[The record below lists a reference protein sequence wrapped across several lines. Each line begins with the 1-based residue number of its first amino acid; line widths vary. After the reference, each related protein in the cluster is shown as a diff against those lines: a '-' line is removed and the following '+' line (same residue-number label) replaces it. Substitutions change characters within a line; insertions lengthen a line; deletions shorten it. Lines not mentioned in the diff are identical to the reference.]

1 MEDRMRTLVLVAL
14 LLFSSVS
21 FAAELIVTAQDAR
34 LYRFQDNESPAIATL
49 AKGDKLQVVALGTT
63 WFMVR
68 TSSGVTGWI
77 QAKDATGDT
86 SAFRDSGSVQPDKPM
101 P

>member
-14 LLFSSVS
+14 LLFSSLS
-21 FAAELIVTAQDAR
+21 FAAELIVTAQEAR

-86 SAFRDSGSVQPDKPM
+86 SAFRDSGSVQPDKP
-101 P
+101 

>member
-1 MEDRMRTLVLVAL
+1 MRTLVVLVVIL
-14 LLFSSVS
+14 LLYVPGFT
-21 FAAELIVTAQDAR
+21 AEQLTVTTQDAR

-49 AKGDKLQVVALGTT
+49 QKGEKLQVIAIGTV
-63 WFMVR
+63 WFMVK

-86 SAFRDSGSVQPDKPM
+86 SAFRDSDPVQSDKPM